1 MLTNRDFSVGCV
13 ICFKQWLRAYR
24 EIYYAKTRNMQ
35 YLLRLWMIYG
45 AEKFKSGGRLKKR
58 RFAAEKPQTFRSENF
73 RNVKYE
79 EFSYEPFASLLFRF
93 L

>member
-1 MLTNRDFSVGCV
+1 
-13 ICFKQWLRAYR
+13 
-24 EIYYAKTRNMQ
+24 
-35 YLLRLWMIYG
+35 MIYG